1 MFYTVVLLCVRLF
14 VEKISLDRYILLFI
28 ILFSICFILLSLF
41 LAGISLGQNAKIL
54 IDFGLAMI
62 EIFGLVTILF
72 FGSQLIFKE
81 IEGKTIY
88 LILSKPIKRSE
99 FILGK
104 FF

>member
-1 MFYTVVLLCVRLF
+1 MFTIARATAQELLRN
-14 VEKISLDRYILLFI
+14 KILLFI

-88 LILSKPIKRSE
+88 LLLTKPIARSE
-99 FILGK
+99 FFLGK
-104 FF
+104 FL